1 MVRSYF
7 LKKLLFNATHFK
19 PEFNLYKPKSMV
31 LMQEI
36 LSQSDNQQIEVKML
50 WRNII
55 HEKPDS
61 PAKPH
66 CWMHLSHLFK
76 YNRAKQRQVLSQG
89 IH

>member
-50 WRNII
+50 
-55 HEKPDS
+55 
-61 PAKPH
+61 
-66 CWMHLSHLFK
+66 
-76 YNRAKQRQVLSQG
+76 
-89 IH
+89 